1 MDKSLIKELIKE
13 VMPNAEL
20 PSSYGYTYK
29 KDKKELTL
37 FVKNEGLKA
46 NMQNDEAAFESWTIA
61 LKYYL
66 KDIETITI
74 DWDGDITKD
83 CEDDISN
90 DDDGILHFNRF
101 VYRLAK
107 FVQTYSWARSAKTI
121 PTIPTMLYCNVGTN
135 EAASADKHSLG
146 SEGWLECKYVEE
158 HSMDYD
164 VINHQF
170 PVGLFQEKVSRTTH
184 YTTGGKSAI
193 DIWAIKDDCLSI
205 FELKKPENKH
215 LGIISEL
222 MFYTNIVDD
231 ILSHRIM
238 YEEESKNVKLAEEG
252 DIRGFKK
259 FYEVY
264 EKGSINKIESIFLAD
279 NLHPLLSDELIDFI
293 NDSPRWKY
301 KNISFKHK
309 RL

>member
-1 MDKSLIKELIKE
+1 MDKELIEELIKK
-13 VMPNAEL
+13 VMPNAKL

-29 KDKKELTL
+29 KDEKKLIL
-37 FVKNEGLKA
+37 LVKNKGLTA
-46 NMQNDEAAFESWTIA
+46 NMQDNEAAFESWAIA

-66 KDIETITI
+66 KEYIETITI
-74 DWDGDITKD
+74 DWERDFSNGEDGF
-83 CEDDISN
+83 
-90 DDDGILHFNRF
+90 LHYNRF

-121 PTIPTMLYCNVGTN
+121 PAIPTMLCCNVGTN
-135 EAASADKHSLG
+135 EAASADKHSQGL
-146 SEGWLECKYVEE
+146 EGWLECKYVEE

-170 PVGLFQEKVSRTTH
+170 PVGIFHEKVSDTTH

-205 FELKKPENKH
+205 FELKKPGNKD

-222 MFYTNIVDD
+222 MFYTNILDD

-238 YEEESKNVKLAEEG
+238 YEESKNVEYAVKH

-259 FYEVY
+259 FHEAY
-264 EKGSINKIESIFLAD
+264 EKGTINKIESIFLAN
-279 NLHPLLSDELIDFI
+279 NLHPLLSDGLIDFI

-301 KNISFKHK
+301 KNISYKHK
-309 RL
+309 VID

>member
-1 MDKSLIKELIKE
+1 MDKELIEELIKK
-13 VMPNAEL
+13 VMPNAKL

-29 KDKKELTL
+29 KDEKKLIL
-37 FVKNEGLKA
+37 LVKNKGLTA
-46 NMQNDEAAFESWTIA
+46 NMQDNEAAFESWAIA

-66 KDIETITI
+66 KEYIETITI
-74 DWDGDITKD
+74 DWERDFSNGEDGF
-83 CEDDISN
+83 
-90 DDDGILHFNRF
+90 LHYNRF

-107 FVQTYSWARSAKTI
+107 FVQTYSWAHSAKPIPVI
-121 PTIPTMLYCNVGTN
+121 PTTLYCNIGR
-135 EAASADKHSLG
+135 EKAASIDKHSPE

-170 PVGLFQEKVSRTTH
+170 PVGIFHEKVSETTH

-205 FELKKPENKH
+205 FELKKPENKL

-238 YEEESKNVKLAEEG
+238 YEEESENVKLAVEG

-259 FYEVY
+259 FYEAY
-264 EKGSINKIESIFLAD
+264 EKGTINKIESIFLAD

-309 RL
+309 II

>member
-1 MDKSLIKELIKE
+1 MGKNYILNLLKK
-13 VMPNAEL
+13 VKPNADI
-20 PSSYGYTYK
+20 PSTYGYSYNKRTK
-29 KDKKELTL
+29 NLTL
-37 FVKNEGLKA
+37 LVKVKGLIA
-46 NMQNDEAAFESWTIA
+46 NMQDDEAAFDSWAIA
-61 LKYYL
+61 FKYYL
-66 KDIETITI
+66 KEDVKTITI
-74 DWDGDITKD
+74 DWERDLTEG
-83 CEDDISN
+83 EN
-90 DDDGILHFNRF
+90 GYFHFNRF

-107 FVQTYSWARSAKTI
+107 FVQTYSWAHSAKPIPAI
-121 PTIPTMLYCNVGTN
+121 PTTLYCNIGRT
-135 EAASADKHSLG
+135 EAANIEKHSQE
-146 SEGWLECKYVEE
+146 SEGWLECKYVMD
-158 HSMDYD
+158 HSMEYD

-170 PVGLFQEKVSRTTH
+170 PVGLFHEKVSRTTH

-205 FELKKPENKH
+205 FELKIPENKNC

-238 YEEESKNVKLAEEG
+238 YEEESKDVKLAVEG

-259 FYEVY
+259 FHEVY

-279 NLHPLLSDELIDFI
+279 NLHPLLSNELIDFI

>member
-1 MDKSLIKELIKE
+1 MDKEFIEELVKK
-13 VMPNAEL
+13 VMPNAKL

-29 KDKKELTL
+29 KDEKKLIL
-37 FVKNEGLKA
+37 LVKNKGLTA
-46 NMQNDEAAFESWTIA
+46 NMQDNEAAFESWAIA

-66 KDIETITI
+66 KEYIETITI
-74 DWDGDITKD
+74 DWERDFSNGEDGF
-83 CEDDISN
+83 
-90 DDDGILHFNRF
+90 LHYNRF

-121 PTIPTMLYCNVGTN
+121 PAIPTMLCCNVGTE

-146 SEGWLECKYVEE
+146 DEGWLECKYVEE

-170 PVGLFQEKVSRTTH
+170 PVGIFHEKVSETTH

-205 FELKKPENKH
+205 FELKKPENKL

-222 MFYTNIVDD
+222 MFYTNILDD

-238 YEEESKNVKLAEEG
+238 YEEESEDVKDAVK
-252 DIRGFKK
+252 DNIRGFKK
-259 FYEVY
+259 FYEAY
-264 EKGSINKIESIFLAD
+264 EKGTINKIESIFLAD

-309 RL
+309 KIEK

>member
-1 MDKSLIKELIKE
+1 MGKNYILNLLKK
-13 VMPNAEL
+13 VKPNADI
-20 PSSYGYTYK
+20 PSTYGYSYNKRTK
-29 KDKKELTL
+29 NLTL
-37 FVKNEGLKA
+37 LVKVKGLIA
-46 NMQNDEAAFESWTIA
+46 NMQDDEAAFDSWAIA
-61 LKYYL
+61 FKYYL
-66 KDIETITI
+66 KEDVKTITI
-74 DWDGDITKD
+74 DWERDLTEG
-83 CEDDISN
+83 EN
-90 DDDGILHFNRF
+90 GYFHFNRF

-107 FVQTYSWARSAKTI
+107 FVQTYSWAHSAKPIPAI
-121 PTIPTMLYCNVGTN
+121 PTTLYCNIGRT
-135 EAASADKHSLG
+135 EAANIEKHSQE

-170 PVGLFQEKVSRTTH
+170 PVGIFHEKVSETTH

-193 DIWAIKDDCLSI
+193 DIWAIKNDCLSI
-205 FELKKPENKH
+205 FELKEPKNKP

-222 MFYTNIVDD
+222 MFYTNILDD

-238 YEEESKNVKLAEEG
+238 YEESKNVEYAVKH

-259 FYEVY
+259 FHEAY
-264 EKGSINKIESIFLAD
+264 EKGTINKIESIFLAN
-279 NLHPLLSDELIDFI
+279 NLHPLLSNGLIDFI

>member
-1 MDKSLIKELIKE
+1 MDEELIKELIKK
-13 VMPNAEL
+13 VMPNADI
-20 PSSYGYTYK
+20 PSSYGYIY
-29 KDKKELTL
+29 DKEIKNLTL
-37 FVKNEGLKA
+37 FVKIKGLKA
-46 NMQNDEAAFESWTIA
+46 NMQFDEAAFESWAIA

-66 KDIETITI
+66 KEYIETITI
-74 DWDGDITKD
+74 DWERDFSNGEDGF
-83 CEDDISN
+83 
-90 DDDGILHFNRF
+90 LHYNRF

-107 FVQTYSWARSAKTI
+107 FVQTYSWARSAKPI
-121 PTIPTMLYCNVGTN
+121 PAIPTMLYCNVGTK
-135 EAASADKHSLG
+135 EAASADKHPQG
-146 SEGWLECKYVEE
+146 DEGWLECKYVEA

-170 PVGLFQEKVSRTTH
+170 PVGIFHEKVSRTTH
-184 YTTGGKSAI
+184 YTTGRKSAI

-205 FELKKPENKH
+205 FELKKPENKD

-222 MFYTNIVDD
+222 MFYTNILDD

-238 YEEESKNVKLAEEG
+238 YEEESENVKDAVK
-252 DIRGFKK
+252 DNIRGFKK
-259 FYEVY
+259 FHEVY

-279 NLHPLLSDELIDFI
+279 NRHSLLSDELIDFI

-309 RL
+309 KIEK

>member
-1 MDKSLIKELIKE
+1 MDKELIEELIKK
-13 VMPNAEL
+13 VMPNAKL

-29 KDKKELTL
+29 KDEKKLIL
-37 FVKNEGLKA
+37 LVKNKGLTA
-46 NMQNDEAAFESWTIA
+46 NMQDNEAAFESWAIA

-66 KDIETITI
+66 KEYIETITI
-74 DWDGDITKD
+74 DWERDFSNGEDGF
-83 CEDDISN
+83 
-90 DDDGILHFNRF
+90 LHYNRF

-121 PTIPTMLYCNVGTN
+121 PAIPTMLCCNVGTE

-146 SEGWLECKYVEE
+146 DEGWLECKYVEE

-170 PVGLFQEKVSRTTH
+170 PVGLFHEKVSRTTH
-184 YTTGGKSAI
+184 YTTGQKSAI

-205 FELKKPENKH
+205 FELKKPENKL

-238 YEEESKNVKLAEEG
+238 YEEESKNVKLAVEG

-259 FYEVY
+259 FHEVY

-309 RL
+309 II

>member
-1 MDKSLIKELIKE
+1 MDKALIKELKK

-29 KDKKELTL
+29 KDEKELTL
-37 FVKNEGLKA
+37 LVKNKGLKA
-46 NMQNDEAAFESWTIA
+46 NLQKNEAAFESWAIA
-61 LKYYL
+61 LRYYL
-66 KDIETITI
+66 KEYIETITI
-74 DWDGDITKD
+74 DWERDFSNGEDGF
-83 CEDDISN
+83 
-90 DDDGILHFNRF
+90 LHYNRF

-107 FVQTYSWARSAKTI
+107 FVQTYSWARSAKPI
-121 PTIPTMLYCNVGTN
+121 PAIPTMLYCNVGTK
-135 EAASADKHSLG
+135 EAASADKHSPDK
-146 SEGWLECKYVEE
+146 EGWLECKYVEE

-170 PVGLFQEKVSRTTH
+170 PVGIFHEKVSRTTH

-193 DIWAIKDDCLSI
+193 DIWAIKNDCLSI
-205 FELKKPENKH
+205 FELKEPKNKP

-222 MFYTNIVDD
+222 MFYTNILDD

-238 YEEESKNVKLAEEG
+238 YEESKNVEYAVKH

-259 FYEVY
+259 FHEAY
-264 EKGSINKIESIFLAD
+264 EKGTINKIESIFLAN
-279 NLHPLLSDELIDFI
+279 NLHPLLSDGLIDFI

-301 KNISFKHK
+301 KNISYKHK
-309 RL
+309 VID

>member
-1 MDKSLIKELIKE
+1 MDKELIEELIKK
-13 VMPNAEL
+13 VMPNAKL

-29 KDKKELTL
+29 KDEKKLIL
-37 FVKNEGLKA
+37 LVKNKGLTA
-46 NMQNDEAAFESWTIA
+46 NMQDNEAAFESWAIA

-66 KDIETITI
+66 KEYIETITI
-74 DWDGDITKD
+74 DWERDFSNGEDGF
-83 CEDDISN
+83 
-90 DDDGILHFNRF
+90 LHYNRF

-121 PTIPTMLYCNVGTN
+121 PAIPTMLCCNVGTE

-146 SEGWLECKYVEE
+146 DEGWLECKYVEE

-170 PVGLFQEKVSRTTH
+170 PVGIFHEKVSETTH

-205 FELKKPENKH
+205 FELKKPENKL

-238 YEEESKNVKLAEEG
+238 YEEESENVKLAVEG

-259 FYEVY
+259 FYEAY
-264 EKGSINKIESIFLAD
+264 EKGTINKIESIFLAD
-279 NLHPLLSDELIDFI
+279 NRHSLLSDELIDFI

-309 RL
+309 II

>member
-1 MDKSLIKELIKE
+1 MNKKLIKELLTK
-13 VMPNAEL
+13 VMPNPDF
-20 PSSYGYTYK
+20 PSSYGCTYK
-29 KDKKELTL
+29 KDEKELTL
-37 FVKNEGLKA
+37 LVKNEGLKA
-46 NMQNDEAAFESWTIA
+46 NMQNNEAAFESWAIA

-74 DWDGDITKD
+74 DWERDFSNGEDGF
-83 CEDDISN
+83 
-90 DDDGILHFNRF
+90 LHYNRF

-121 PTIPTMLYCNVGTN
+121 PAIPTMLYCNVGTE

-170 PVGLFQEKVSRTTH
+170 PVGLFHEKVSGTTY
-184 YTTGGKSAI
+184 YTTGRKSAI

-205 FELKKPENKH
+205 FELKKPGNKD

-222 MFYTNIVDD
+222 MFYTNILDD

-238 YEEESKNVKLAEEG
+238 YEEESKNVKLAVEG

-259 FYEVY
+259 FHEVY

-301 KNISFKHK
+301 KNISYKHK
-309 RL
+309 VID